1 MENVVESA
9 RSPWS
14 EEESR
19 AMTSGG
25 AFRETRHSPQC
36 VYRCMSGLVPRPD
49 LLRSVAVGSVAHA
62 STNSRRCR
70 ERGQPHTPPCRRRV
84 SDTTGT
90 PSESPV
96 FLCHMRRHQRS
107 TRERVESRGHH
118 AEGMHAHDVGEREA
132 PTAEPSR
139 KKSGP
144 SHCPQGNSIRR
155 RSSSSCAVNGG
166 CPQLCVSGANLHTGS
181 PPDPT
186 PPAAPVRPGSPC
198 PSRWCRRCAC
208 WAA

>member
-1 MENVVESA
+1 
-9 RSPWS
+9 
-14 EEESR
+14 
-19 AMTSGG
+19 MTSGG

-96 FLCHMRRHQRS
+96 FLCHTRK
-107 TRERVESRGHH
+107 RERVPKARVEGRGRH
-118 AEGMHAHDVGEREA
+118 AGGMHAHDVGEREG
-132 PTAEPSR
+132 R
-139 KKSGP
+139 GP
-144 SHCPQGNSIRR
+144 SHCPQGNLMRGKN
-155 RSSSSCAVNGG
+155 SSKWWLALISVHGEVRLVGWVSSAMCCVTQHGSHDSNAVAPTLGYAT
-166 CPQLCVSGANLHTGS
+166 LRIAN
-181 PPDPT
+181 PT
-186 PPAAPVRPGSPC
+186 YKTCQP
-198 PSRWCRRCAC
+198 
-208 WAA
+208 